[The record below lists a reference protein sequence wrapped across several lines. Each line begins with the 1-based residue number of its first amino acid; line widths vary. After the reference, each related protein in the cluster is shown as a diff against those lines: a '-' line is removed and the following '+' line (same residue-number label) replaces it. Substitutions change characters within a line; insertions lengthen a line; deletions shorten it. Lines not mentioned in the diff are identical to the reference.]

1 MSRLLQKQE
10 FSHFGLIGSGVQRKV
25 DRLTLGVQ
33 TVCKVYFCL
42 FKFKILQI
50 ENLFLLACKP

>member
-33 TVCKVYFCL
+33 TVCKVYFCVFL
-42 FKFKILQI
+42 NLKFYKIKKKFFI
-50 ENLFLLACKP
+50 SM